1 MARIFTWTGRGG
13 DVGQA
18 LLVKQFTK
26 SRIQSTYPKMS
37 YIAKMGGYCIDIN
50 NFGASAGVDLGSA
63 KSEIYVAFRVMR
75 SSYYSSNLMLE
86 FMLGSTYLGTMSVL
100 AGGISQ
106 PQFPKLAVYS
116 AHNGTLLT
124 TGGRFDANNVDVFF
138 VEVYYKPAA
147 SGGRWIVKLNGR
159 TAIDFTGDTVPGTE
173 STVDTVHFGAG
184 GYTNNIYFYYNDI
197 VIDDANWPGMSQ
209 MVQLAP
215 TGAGNYAQWVPTT
228 SPNWDCVNECP
239 PSKADSNKTN
249 TADDSDSFA
258 VADLPVEVATVN
270 GVSIWAW
277 GLKENAPTPTQIK
290 ALVRTGSTPT
300 DYVGSGVTAGIY
312 DTFISGFWATNPYTT
327 QPWVLSEVNGMEIGV
342 KSAA

>member
-26 SRIQSTYPKMS
+26 SRIQSTWPKMS

-50 NFGASAGVDLGSA
+50 NFGASAGVNLGSA

-100 AGGISQ
+100 GGGTSQ

-197 VIDDANWPGMSQ
+197 VIDDANWPGMCQ

-312 DTFISGFWATNPYTT
+312 DTFISGFWATNPYTA